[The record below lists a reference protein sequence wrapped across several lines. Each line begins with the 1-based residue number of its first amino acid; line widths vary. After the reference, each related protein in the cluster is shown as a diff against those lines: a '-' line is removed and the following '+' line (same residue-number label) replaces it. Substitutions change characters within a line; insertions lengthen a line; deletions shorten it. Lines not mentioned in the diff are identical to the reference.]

1 MQLRRRRRRTGG
13 REYFPKSQMG
23 GKWEESMGCWE
34 WNGRRE
40 SREVVVWV
48 THLRPTCVLPMGDGE
63 SRHAPSHPSGGRI
76 WKWGE
81 LSNSSANGRLM
92 EMTALSFDVRKTDF
106 PYRTFYD
113 GFSRGRQ
120 PRTRSWLAI
129 SPSSLLSKASVRKR
143 RRRVAKRKTRFSLR
157 GR

>member
-63 SRHAPSHPSGGRI
+63 SRQASSHPSGGRI

-81 LSNSSANGRLM
+81 LSNSSANGRLR
-92 EMTALSFDVRKTDF
+92 EMTALSFEVRKTDF

-113 GFSRGRQ
+113 GSSRGRQ

-129 SPSSLLSKASVRKR
+129 SPSSLLSKASARKR
-143 RRRVAKRKTRFSLR
+143 RRRVAKRKTRFSRR